1 MAVSGLS
8 GCALK
13 TAGGY
18 YKDAMKY
25 YETKNYTEA
34 AASFEE
40 AIARNPERAEY
51 YIDYGLMKIQMG
63 DYSGALEELDKAIL
77 DKDIKM
83 VQANNKKAYRGKG
96 IAYFNMLEYDRA
108 LEEFEKALAIAEE
121 SELDLDILAYKASIC
136 EKRGEWK
143 EAVSAYDEIL
153 RQHDGNAEI
162 YTARAY
168 AYLNI
173 GGIQMSRDDYDKA
186 IELDPDNFNI
196 YLGKYALMKKQN
208 DEIGAAAVLSQAEDL
223 PVVTAED
230 RLQYAKVKYYQKDE
244 EAKELLLTSAEE
256 GSTLAY
262 FYLGEIAREEENYEE
277 ALGYYEA
284 YLDHNNFV
292 NSALYNQMAVCS
304 MEIGEYDSALEYV
317 EQGLKVSTAE
327 QAKALR
333 HNEVAIYERQGEY
346 ETAYERAA
354 AYLQDYPEDER
365 MQREYEFLQSRV
377 TEE

>member
-1 MAVSGLS
+1 MIRMWEKRTNWIRGTVFGAAALMAVSGLS

-136 EKRGEWK
+136 E
-143 EAVSAYDEIL
+143 
-153 RQHDGNAEI
+153 
-162 YTARAY
+162 
-168 AYLNI
+168 
-173 GGIQMSRDDYDKA
+173 
-186 IELDPDNFNI
+186 
-196 YLGKYALMKKQN
+196 
-208 DEIGAAAVLSQAEDL
+208 
-223 PVVTAED
+223 
-230 RLQYAKVKYYQKDE
+230 
-244 EAKELLLTSAEE
+244 
-256 GSTLAY
+256 
-262 FYLGEIAREEENYEE
+262 
-277 ALGYYEA
+277 
-284 YLDHNNFV
+284 
-292 NSALYNQMAVCS
+292 
-304 MEIGEYDSALEYV
+304 
-317 EQGLKVSTAE
+317 
-327 QAKALR
+327 
-333 HNEVAIYERQGEY
+333 
-346 ETAYERAA
+346 
-354 AYLQDYPEDER
+354 
-365 MQREYEFLQSRV
+365 
-377 TEE
+377 